1 MKFFILITYIL
12 LIVFISSNSL
22 FGQSA
27 GDYRSVDSGS
37 WHDFYTWE
45 YYWGNSWGFAPN
57 IPNHTAGQITI
68 RAGHLVTISSSLTI
82 DETVIEEGATLTLN
96 GGNLTINDGEG
107 IDLLVSGT
115 FNISSGF
122 YGSGS
127 TVINNL
133 CNWISGT
140 VFSELTINES
150 GTLSIIGGTAKN
162 IRGTLSNQGTINWI
176 NGDLQTYGGGQIN
189 NLEGGLFNIQCDM
202 NINQHAISHSSGSFE
217 NYGTL
222 QKISGH
228 GGTSNILSGTFT
240 NHGTVSVDNATL
252 HVTSSTV
259 DTGHTG
265 TFNLV
270 NDGVYHISS
279 GTHRLADSVL
289 FTGDGILSIHYGTL
303 NILPT
308 GDTSPGIIIPSG
320 MLYHHLNGTLSGS
333 GLFIIE
339 GNMIWEEGTVSNTN
353 FQISSTGI
361 LDFDGSSA
369 RTLSGVLSNN
379 GTINWNDG
387 NIGTY
392 GGGQINNLE
401 GGLFNIQCD
410 MNISQHAIGFTSGS
424 FENYGTL
431 QKISG
436 HGGTSNILSG
446 TFTNHGTVSV
456 DNATLHVTSSTVDT
470 GHTGTFNL
478 VNDGVYHISSGT
490 HRLADSVLFT
500 GDGILSIHY
509 GTLNILPT
517 GDTSPGI
524 IIPSGMLY
532 HHLNGTLSGSG
543 LFIIE
548 GNMIWE
554 EGTVSNTNFQISST
568 GILDFDGS
576 SARTLSGVLSNNGTI
591 NWNDGNIGTYGGG
604 QINNLEGGLFNI
616 QCDMNI
622 SQHAIG
628 FTSGSFEN
636 YGTLQKISG
645 HGGTSNIL
653 SGTFTNHGTVS
664 VDNATLH
671 VTSSTVD
678 TGHTG
683 TFNLVNDGVY
693 HISSGTHRL
702 VDNVLF
708 TGNGDIQ
715 LTSGTLNALPAD
727 EPGTGVLFA
736 SETNFTMTGGT
747 FSGSGAVTVN
757 GNMTWSGGTITNA
770 NFNISSV
777 SALEISGSATKNLSG
792 GTINN
797 HGTVLWS
804 EGTILS
810 YNNAFLNNLAG
821 ALFDIQGGTT
831 YTGFLSSSG
840 SGTFNNQGLI
850 QFFPPEYVTATFD
863 RGNILNDGEITVH
876 NGTLNISSTGV
887 VIGHTGTFTAQGNG
901 VIEFADRTH
910 YLTEN
915 VAFNGNGDIQLTS
928 GTLNALP
935 ADEPGTG
942 VLFASETNFTMT
954 GGTFSGS
961 GAVTVNGNMTW
972 SGGTITNANFNISS
986 VSALEISGSATKN
999 LSGGTINNHGTVLW
1013 SEGTILSYNN
1023 AFLNNLAGALFDI
1036 QGGTTYTGFLSSSG
1050 SGTFNNQGLIQFFPP
1065 EYVTATF
1072 DRGNILNDGEITV
1085 HNGTLNISSTGVVIG
1100 HTGTFTAQ
1108 GNGVIEFA
1116 DRTHYLTENVAFNG
1130 NGDIQLTSGT
1140 LNALPA
1146 DEPGTGVLFASET
1159 NFTMTGGTFSGS
1171 GAVTV
1176 NGNMTWSG
1184 GTITNANFN
1193 ISSASALEISGS
1205 ATKDLS
1211 GGTINNHGTVLWSEG
1226 TIRSYNNAVFN
1237 NLAGALF
1244 DIQGGTTYIG
1254 YLTSWGSGT
1263 FNNYGVLNKSAG
1275 QETTEFQH
1283 GTFNNEG
1290 LISVETGTL
1299 YVNLS
1304 NFGAYSANSLNY
1316 GSYYVQG
1323 ILKILNANIT
1333 SINAMVTLDGHGS
1346 HIHNHNNENALSG
1359 LAAIGSNG
1367 SLSLAGGRDFASSA
1381 SVFTNSGILNCGEG
1395 VLQIVNQEFINN
1407 DYSTLLIGH
1416 TEGISH
1422 QNNSGNIQ
1430 GPGFMTLLSGA
1441 SYVYNG
1447 TEAQV
1452 TGNALP
1458 AVVRNFML
1466 DNQAGVTLD
1475 SGLLITE
1482 NISLENG
1489 NLITGNQT
1497 VTLGASTANTGTLSV
1512 ADGKIVGNFRRWV
1525 SVEQANELLF
1535 PLGTLN
1541 HYRTANLSFT
1551 TAPESGGTITASFIS
1566 SDPGTAGLPL
1576 NDEVI
1581 EIVSV
1586 LAEGYWTMSAANG
1599 LSGGLY
1605 DLDLTANGFEI
1616 IGDLTS
1622 LYLLKRENAGSNWM
1636 LDGSHFPATGSNQYP
1651 IIHRIGLSGFSDFG
1665 VGSSE
1670 GTAPVVVSP
1679 VVTIGIQVNTVT
1691 LSWEVVTG
1699 ANSYYVYRSEDPYAE
1714 DWGVPVAHTGDMEYT
1729 EETDGSSGFY
1739 RITASTALPPV
1750 RFTDDL
1756 SESSERSYE
1765 GLKQTINRD

>member
-1 MKFFILITYIL
+1 
-12 LIVFISSNSL
+12 
-22 FGQSA
+22 
-27 GDYRSVDSGS
+27 
-37 WHDFYTWE
+37 
-45 YYWGNSWGFAPN
+45 
-57 IPNHTAGQITI
+57 
-68 RAGHLVTISSSLTI
+68 
-82 DETVIEEGATLTLN
+82 
-96 GGNLTINDGEG
+96 
-107 IDLLVSGT
+107 
-115 FNISSGF
+115 
-122 YGSGS
+122 
-127 TVINNL
+127 
-133 CNWISGT
+133 
-140 VFSELTINES
+140 
-150 GTLSIIGGTAKN
+150 
-162 IRGTLSNQGTINWI
+162 
-176 NGDLQTYGGGQIN
+176 
-189 NLEGGLFNIQCDM
+189 
-202 NINQHAISHSSGSFE
+202 
-217 NYGTL
+217 
-222 QKISGH
+222 
-228 GGTSNILSGTFT
+228 
-240 NHGTVSVDNATL
+240 
-252 HVTSSTV
+252 
-259 DTGHTG
+259 
-265 TFNLV
+265 
-270 NDGVYHISS
+270 
-279 GTHRLADSVL
+279 
-289 FTGDGILSIHYGTL
+289 
-303 NILPT
+303 
-308 GDTSPGIIIPSG
+308 
-320 MLYHHLNGTLSGS
+320 
-333 GLFIIE
+333 
-339 GNMIWEEGTVSNTN
+339 
-353 FQISSTGI
+353 
-361 LDFDGSSA
+361 
-369 RTLSGVLSNN
+369 
-379 GTINWNDG
+379 
-387 NIGTY
+387 
-392 GGGQINNLE
+392 
-401 GGLFNIQCD
+401 
-410 MNISQHAIGFTSGS
+410 
-424 FENYGTL
+424 
-431 QKISG
+431 
-436 HGGTSNILSG
+436 
-446 TFTNHGTVSV
+446 
-456 DNATLHVTSSTVDT
+456 
-470 GHTGTFNL
+470 
-478 VNDGVYHISSGT
+478 
-490 HRLADSVLFT
+490 
-500 GDGILSIHY
+500 
-509 GTLNILPT
+509 
-517 GDTSPGI
+517 
-524 IIPSGMLY
+524 
-532 HHLNGTLSGSG
+532 
-543 LFIIE
+543 
-548 GNMIWE
+548 
-554 EGTVSNTNFQISST
+554 
-568 GILDFDGS
+568 
-576 SARTLSGVLSNNGTI
+576 
-591 NWNDGNIGTYGGG
+591 
-604 QINNLEGGLFNI
+604 
-616 QCDMNI
+616 
-622 SQHAIG
+622 
-628 FTSGSFEN
+628 
-636 YGTLQKISG
+636 
-645 HGGTSNIL
+645 
-653 SGTFTNHGTVS
+653 
-664 VDNATLH
+664 
-671 VTSSTVD
+671 
-678 TGHTG
+678 
-683 TFNLVNDGVY
+683 
-693 HISSGTHRL
+693 
-702 VDNVLF
+702 
-708 TGNGDIQ
+708 
-715 LTSGTLNALPAD
+715 
-727 EPGTGVLFA
+727 VLFA

-770 NFNISSV
+770 NFNISS
-777 SALEISGSATKNLSG
+777 A
-792 GTINN
+792 
-797 HGTVLWS
+797 
-804 EGTILS
+804 
-810 YNNAFLNNLAG
+810 
-821 ALFDIQGGTT
+821 
-831 YTGFLSSSG
+831 
-840 SGTFNNQGLI
+840 
-850 QFFPPEYVTATFD
+850 
-863 RGNILNDGEITVH
+863 
-876 NGTLNISSTGV
+876 
-887 VIGHTGTFTAQGNG
+887 
-901 VIEFADRTH
+901 
-910 YLTEN
+910 
-915 VAFNGNGDIQLTS
+915 
-928 GTLNALP
+928 
-935 ADEPGTG
+935 
-942 VLFASETNFTMT
+942 
-954 GGTFSGS
+954 
-961 GAVTVNGNMTW
+961 
-972 SGGTITNANFNISS
+972 
-986 VSALEISGSATKN
+986 SALEISGSATKN